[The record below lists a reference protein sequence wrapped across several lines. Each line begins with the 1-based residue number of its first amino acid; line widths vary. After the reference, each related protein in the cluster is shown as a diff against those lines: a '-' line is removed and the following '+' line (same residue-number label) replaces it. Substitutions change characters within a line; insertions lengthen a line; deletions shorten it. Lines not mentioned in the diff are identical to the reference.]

1 MSPIYRLFFCFCLL
15 VVTKGF
21 GQSIALYEQHNGRLD
36 YTAIGNTLNIGEN
49 GPLLD
54 CSILSGSS
62 AELNLSSGQIV
73 EAAYL
78 YWAGS
83 GTGDFEVNLNSTPIM
98 PERTFSYALDSNRVF
113 FAAFTDVTDLV
124 QNFGNGIYT
133 LSNLEQIDISE
144 DYCSTGTNFA
154 GWAIVI
160 IYQDDSL
167 PLNQINVYDG
177 LEAVPEAIT
186 IELNNLNVMDVVG
199 AKIGFIA
206 WEGDSSLAVNESLRM
221 NGFLLSNPPLNPETN
236 AFNGTNSFTG
246 GTDLYNMDID
256 FYPIE
261 NTINVGDTSASIELT
276 SGQDLVMVNSI
287 VTVLN
292 SQLPDASI
300 QLTETAETSCF
311 SRIIELEYTISNFN
325 ATDDLP
331 LGTPIAF
338 YVENNLV
345 GQAQTEAEIP
355 VGTSITSVIEIEIDP
370 NFPDQFQIIAVVD
383 DTGDGTGIIS
393 EIIENN
399 NSAFSAVDLS
409 NDGCPI
415 IIPQGF
421 SPNGD
426 GFNDWFNIQGLYDVF
441 MNHQLLIY
449 NRYGSLVFEGN
460 NDLKWDGTSNR
471 GLNSS
476 SKKLAVG
483 TYFYILHLNEEG
495 YGSETGWVYLN
506 Y

>member
-1 MSPIYRLFFCFCLL
+1 MSPINRLFFCCCLIL
-15 VVTKGF
+15 ATKGL
-21 GQSIALYEQHNGRLD
+21 GQSIALYEQHNGRFD
-36 YTAIGNTLNIGEN
+36 YTAIGNTLNIVEN
-49 GPLLD
+49 GALLD
-54 CSILSGSS
+54 CSILSGST

-83 GTGDFEVNLNSTPIM
+83 GTGDFEVNLKSTPIM

-124 QNFGNGIYT
+124 QNFGNGLYS
-133 LSNLEQIDISE
+133 LSDLEQIDISE

-300 QLTETAETSCF
+300 QQTETAETSCF

-325 ATDDLP
+325 ATSYFC
-331 LGTPIAF
+331 TR
-338 YVENNLV
+338 YNCSTKLV
-345 GQAQTEAEIP
+345 A
-355 VGTSITSVIEIEIDP
+355 
-370 NFPDQFQIIAVVD
+370 
-383 DTGDGTGIIS
+383 
-393 EIIENN
+393 
-399 NSAFSAVDLS
+399 
-409 NDGCPI
+409 
-415 IIPQGF
+415 
-421 SPNGD
+421 
-426 GFNDWFNIQGLYDVF
+426 
-441 MNHQLLIY
+441 
-449 NRYGSLVFEGN
+449 
-460 NDLKWDGTSNR
+460 
-471 GLNSS
+471 
-476 SKKLAVG
+476 
-483 TYFYILHLNEEG
+483 
-495 YGSETGWVYLN
+495 
-506 Y
+506 

>member
-1 MSPIYRLFFCFCLL
+1 MKFVRQIIFWFSFILVSKSFSQSVSLF
-15 VVTKGF
+15 
-21 GQSIALYEQHNGRLD
+21 YQHNGRFD
-36 YTAIGNTLNIGEN
+36 YTAIGNTLNINEN
-49 GPLLD
+49 GALLD
-54 CSILSGSS
+54 CSILSGST

-124 QNFGNGIYT
+124 QNFGNGLYS
-133 LSNLEQIDISE
+133 LSDLEQIDISE

-261 NTINVGDTSASIELT
+261 NTINVGDTSASI
-276 SGQDLVMVNSI
+276 
-287 VTVLN
+287 
-292 SQLPDASI
+292 
-300 QLTETAETSCF
+300 
-311 SRIIELEYTISNFN
+311 
-325 ATDDLP
+325 
-331 LGTPIAF
+331 
-338 YVENNLV
+338 
-345 GQAQTEAEIP
+345 
-355 VGTSITSVIEIEIDP
+355 
-370 NFPDQFQIIAVVD
+370 
-383 DTGDGTGIIS
+383 
-393 EIIENN
+393 
-399 NSAFSAVDLS
+399 
-409 NDGCPI
+409 
-415 IIPQGF
+415 
-421 SPNGD
+421 
-426 GFNDWFNIQGLYDVF
+426 
-441 MNHQLLIY
+441 
-449 NRYGSLVFEGN
+449 
-460 NDLKWDGTSNR
+460 
-471 GLNSS
+471 
-476 SKKLAVG
+476 
-483 TYFYILHLNEEG
+483 
-495 YGSETGWVYLN
+495 
-506 Y
+506 